1 MQQIGLIF
9 FGWVLGV
16 FHSIYLENK
25 KRKQAK
31 EDYKESLFTEFDLV
45 YPRIVTTYFS
55 IIDEMGELNRENLEW
70 VLNII
75 SKKNNKL
82 LDDVKANTIKILGY
96 NEEQLKTTN
105 KKTHHKQT
113 LFLKKFNL
121 SFLQENI
128 SSLSLLDKEFRSNAI
143 SIRTNINFINDC
155 IDKVYF
161 FYKATFIPD
170 LSKSLQDTSYINVDN
185 YYIQIRDLCKSTSE
199 MIGNI
204 K

>member
-1 MQQIGLIF
+1 MQQVALIF

-16 FHSIYLENK
+16 FYSIFLENK

-55 IIDEMGELNRENLEW
+55 IVDEMGELNREKLEW
-70 VLNII
+70 MLDII
-75 SKKNNKL
+75 SKKNSES
-82 LDDVKANTIKILGY
+82 LDNIKDKAINILKYNDEQIKSM
-96 NEEQLKTTN
+96 N
-105 KKTHHKQT
+105 KKPHDTQT

-128 SSLSLLDKEFRSNAI
+128 SSFSLLDKEFRYNAI
-143 SIRTNINFINDC
+143 NIRTNINFLNDC

-170 LSKSLQDTSYINVDN
+170 LSKSLQDISCINVNN

-199 MIGNI
+199 MIANI
-204 K
+204 